1 MEQRHHELP
10 SASHGTRRALC
21 SLHFGQRRTGAKAY
35 LQASLHADEVPP
47 MLVAH
52 HLRTLLAEL
61 DEAGAVPGEIVLVP
75 MANPIGLSQSLQGA
89 HHGRFDMAS
98 GINFNRQFQH
108 LTDRIGAGV
117 GDRWTDDASANTR
130 LIREAAGRALAELV
144 PATETDA
151 LKRLLQSL
159 AIDADIVLDLHC
171 DHEATLHVYAG
182 TPQAELAAQLARRL
196 RAQALLLCACSGDD
210 PFDESLSRHWWE
222 LAERFDDRPIS
233 VAGCFAAT
241 VELRGETD
249 VDDALAIQ
257 DATAL
262 VEFLQDTGHILGRDQ
277 GHVPAL
283 PQPRCAATPLEGVQ
297 PLIAGAS
304 GILVFHRALGDRVKA
319 GECVAE
325 IVDPATSARE
335 PVIAEVD
342 GTLFARV
349 ARRWATRGLRLGKIA
364 GPTPFRS
371 GKLLSL

>member
-1 MEQRHHELP
+1 MSMEQRQHELP

-21 SLHFGQRRTGAKAY
+21 SLHFGQRRSGAKVY

-61 DEAGAVPGEIVLVP
+61 DEAGAIPGEIVLVP

-108 LTDRIGAGV
+108 LTDRIASHVDG
-117 GDRWTDDASANTR
+117 RWTGDGADNTR
-130 LIREAAGRALAELV
+130 LIREAAMHALAAVAPTSE
-144 PATETDA
+144 TEA
-151 LKRLLQSL
+151 LKQLLQSL
-159 AIDADIVLDLHC
+159 AVDADIVLDLHC

-182 TPQAELAAQLARRL
+182 TPQADMAALLARRL

-222 LAERFDDRPIS
+222 LAERFGDRPIP
-233 VAGCFAAT
+233 ATGCFAAT
-241 VELRGETD
+241 VELRGEAD

-262 VEFLQDTGHILGRDQ
+262 VEFLQDTGHVLG
-277 GHVPAL
+277 PA
-283 PQPRCAATPLEGVQ
+283 PAMPEARCAATPLEGVQ
-297 PLIAGAS
+297 PLVASHS
-304 GILVFHRALGDRVKA
+304 GILVFHRALGDRVRA
-319 GECVAE
+319 GDCVAE

-342 GTLFARV
+342 GLLFARV
-349 ARRWATRGLRLGKIA
+349 ARRWVTRGLRLGKIA
-364 GPTPFRS
+364 GPTAFRS